1 MYQKR
6 ILPHFFIPSTF
17 SPQAP
22 SPLERYRQMEKILH
36 PLLPNFF
43 FLLSAWGPTPG
54 TTLMGWPNYGVYG
67 HLNKMLR
74 PKQGYR
80 SPGTKNV
87 CRKYQ
92 VRREQRNH

>member
-1 MYQKR
+1 MYQKC

-43 FLLSAWGPTPG
+43 FLLSARGPTPG
-54 TTLMGWPNYGVYG
+54 ATLMGWPNYGVDG
-67 HLNKMLR
+67 HLNKVLR

-80 SPGTKNV
+80 PWYKQNV
-87 CRKYQ
+87 CRMYQ
-92 VRREQRNH
+92 VPT